1 MPVLA
6 PFLTRSDPGLNVV
19 LAGTTSVRMTLA
31 AASWSDDAT
40 PAVPLSTTIRYRST
54 SPACTKPPL
63 RSVTS
68 FVIRRLPGFR
78 NVLISVAELLL
89 GSGSGRPAGFVT
101 VTVFVRLPNEPALTG
116 AVTVNVAVPPLS
128 RLTGVLISP
137 LPEAEPV
144 DPALYTAVH
153 VAPSIWL
160 GNVST
165 TVAPVTLLGP
175 LLVTTIV

>member
-1 MPVLA
+1 M
-6 PFLTRSDPGLNVV
+6 
-19 LAGTTSVRMTLA
+19 
-31 AASWSDDAT
+31 
-40 PAVPLSTTIRYRST
+40 
-54 SPACTKPPL
+54 
-63 RSVTS
+63 
-68 FVIRRLPGFR
+68 
-78 NVLISVAELLL
+78 LISVAELLL
-89 GSGSGRPAGFVT
+89 GSGSGRPAGLET
-101 VTVFVRLPNEPALTG
+101 VTVFVRLPKEPARTG

-128 RLTGVLISP
+128 RLTGVLMSP

-165 TVAPVTLLGP
+165 TLAPKTLLGP